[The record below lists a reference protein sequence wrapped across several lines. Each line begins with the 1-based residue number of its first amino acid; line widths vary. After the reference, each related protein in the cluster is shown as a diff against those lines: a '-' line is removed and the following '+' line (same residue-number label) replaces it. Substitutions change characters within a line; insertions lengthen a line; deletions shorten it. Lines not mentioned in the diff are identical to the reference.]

1 MSTFWRYL
9 RVQAFVFLCGIVGPI
24 FLVVYF
30 AAQPEPTLKWMYW
43 AGLFV
48 TAIDVLIALA
58 LTNAATNAAPETGA
72 RGRKSSGEG
81 RRAGLSFPAAR
92 PSDRLGGEGS
102 IPSSRCRHHV
112 VHSRAAGTAG
122 RILRRQR
129 PRPFS

>member
-24 FLVVYF
+24 FLVIYF

-58 LTNAATNAAPETGA
+58 LTNAATNTAETGDG
-72 RGRKSSGEG
+72 GRKASGKG
-81 RRAGLSFPAAR
+81 SRRG
-92 PSDRLGGEGS
+92 
-102 IPSSRCRHHV
+102 
-112 VHSRAAGTAG
+112 
-122 RILRRQR
+122 
-129 PRPFS
+129 